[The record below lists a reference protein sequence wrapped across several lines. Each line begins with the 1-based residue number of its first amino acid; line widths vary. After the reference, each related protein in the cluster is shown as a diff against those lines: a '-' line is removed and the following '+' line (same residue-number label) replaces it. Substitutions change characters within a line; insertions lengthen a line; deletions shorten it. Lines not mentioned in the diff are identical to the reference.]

1 FFNPL
6 ATPFAAAPL
15 LVGLR
20 SFFLGM
26 TQPWKIVGLHC
37 DMIRAQEAAMKTR
50 HLDRELAQELGES
63 RTVTANQ
70 TATLLDRREAERV
83 PLHVHV
89 FYASE
94 EKECRFTGEGRLRNL
109 SKKGC
114 RIEGSSPVVAGSTV
128 RILLD
133 MDDGKGPLCLSGA
146 MIVWNDGP

>member
-1 FFNPL
+1 
-6 ATPFAAAPL
+6 
-15 LVGLR
+15 
-20 SFFLGM
+20 
-26 TQPWKIVGLHC
+26 
-37 DMIRAQEAAMKTR
+37 MKTR

-63 RTVTANQ
+63 RTVPAHQ

-94 EKECRFTGEGRLRNL
+94 VKECRFTGEGRLRNL
-109 SKKGC
+109 SKKWC
-114 RIEGSSPVVAGSTV
+114 RSEGSSPVVAGSTV

-146 MIVWNDGP
+146 TIVWNDGPSFGVKFPPMTLENRQRLQELVWKFATLRGTSPAHTAFHIANSSI